1 MPFSLTN
8 APVAFQRFLN
18 SILVDLL
25 NVCVVIYLDDIL
37 IYSQDLESHQEHI
50 HKVLQCL

>member
-1 MPFSLTN
+1 MPFGLTN
-8 APVAFQRFLN
+8 APMAFQRFIN

-50 HKVLQCL
+50 RCESK